1 MVDTPLPPWS
11 ERNDVLRIF
20 KISGKFSWL
29 HLIVAEEKNTGRKFL
44 RLKRYQNWFSIPDAR
59 YYAVV
64 RKMLGEGAEYLK
76 WSEDEESRIKV
87 EAVTDKGEIKKI
99 VTSGK
104 EIPEEIIDL
113 IEKNPELIDK
123 IISFCS
129 SQSDIAFL
137 SKVLNTLGENIA
149 LANERL
155 RVTFKDLLDKIT
167 KEDEK
172 GLRELSDLM
181 EQWNLFQIVSVSNLI
196 KERLETIDTFN
207 QMIHDEK
214 TYEINTDHSIH
225 RVLEKS
231 MWLIDENLLLAYS
244 NRSLGTFISRELM
257 KHHKKLHRKRFDFA
271 VVDADNKLLILEI
284 KAPSIELKKDE
295 IDQLELYLRIAK
307 QYKAKKYRSI
317 EGYLIGNKI
326 SHEAYEIMEYRRG
339 IALMTYDD
347 LLERCRQRY
356 IKYLE
361 LFD

>member
-1 MVDTPLPPWS
+1 MVDAPLAPWS
-11 ERNDVLRIF
+11 ERNDIIRIF
-20 KISGKFSWL
+20 KISGKFGWL
-29 HLIVAEEKNTGRKFL
+29 HLIIAVEKSTGRRYL
-44 RLKRYQNWFSIPDAR
+44 RLKRYQNWFSIPDAPYFSR
-59 YYAVV
+59 VQ
-64 RKMLGEGAEYLK
+64 KMLSDGAKFLE
-76 WSEDEESRIKV
+76 WSIDEDSQIQV
-87 EAVTDKGEIKKI
+87 EEIKDKAEIEAI
-99 VTSGK
+99 VASGK

-155 RVTFKDLLDKIT
+155 RIAFKDLLEKIT

-181 EQWNLFQIVSVSNLI
+181 EQWNLFQIASVSSLI
-196 KERLETIDTFN
+196 KERLETIHTFE

-244 NRSLGTFISRELM
+244 NSSLRTFISEELM
-257 KHHKKLHRKRFDFA
+257 KHHRELKGKRFDFA
-271 VVDADNKLLILEI
+271 VVDADNKLMILEI
-284 KAPSIELKKDE
+284 KAPSVELKKKE
-295 IDQLELYLRIAK
+295 IDQIELYLRIVK
-307 QYKAKKYRSI
+307 QYKAKKYRSV
-317 EGYLIGNKI
+317 EGILIGNKI
-326 SHEAYEIMEYRRG
+326 SHEADEIMEYRKG
-339 IALMTYDD
+339 ISLMTYDD
-347 LLERCRQRY
+347 LLERCRKR
-356 IKYLE
+356 YLE
-361 LFD
+361 YLKLFE